1 MKYDVIVI
9 GAGAAGLFAAGEI
22 ADKGL
27 SVCLLEKKTRP
38 AIKLSITGKGR
49 CNITNSADVREFVEN
64 FGNNGKFL
72 YSAFSKFF
80 NTDTIK
86 FFEELGVQFRLE
98 RGGRYFPESNDAHE
112 IVNALIKY
120 AKIKGVKIF
129 TNSEVSKIVCNGNKI
144 ENVLLKNGNTFC
156 ADKYILATGG
166 KSYPLTGSTGDGY
179 IFAKNLG
186 HKIVPPQP
194 ALVPIV
200 LKSSYLKLLN
210 KLKLKNVE
218 VSVFANDKQVQTY
231 FGEMEFTIFG
241 ATGPIILTM
250 SSLIYDLINIQKKSV
265 TVKINLKPALDD
277 KTLDT
282 RLVRELNSFGNLP
295 LRNMLKTLLP
305 QQLIDVFMKENNFKH
320 TEICSNINKEKRQ
333 KIFNGLRNLTFQVIS
348 TRPIDEAI
356 ITKGGI
362 SINEVEQNTMKSKLI
377 ENLYFCGE
385 ILDIDGP
392 TGGFNLQAA
401 FSTAY
406 LAAQSII
413 NTFKNNTI

>member
-1 MKYDVIVI
+1 MDFDVIVI
-9 GAGAAGLFAAGEI
+9 GAGASGLFAAGKI
-22 ADKGL
+22 ASNGL

-49 CNITNSADVREFVEN
+49 CNITNSANLKEFVES

-80 NTDTIK
+80 NTDTIN
-86 FFEELGVQFRLE
+86 FFEQLGVKCRLE
-98 RGGRYFPESNDAHE
+98 RGGRYFPQSNDAHE

-120 AKIKGVKIF
+120 AKNNDAKIF
-129 TNSEVSKIVCNGNKI
+129 TNSEVSKIICKNNKI
-144 ENVLLKNGNTFC
+144 ENIVLKNGKILC
-156 ADKYILATGG
+156 ANNYILATGG

-179 IFAKNLG
+179 SFAKNLG
-186 HKIVPPQP
+186 HSVVKTQP

-200 LKSSYLKLLN
+200 LKSEYLKQLN
-210 KLKLKNVE
+210 KLKLKNIE
-218 VSVFANDKQVQTY
+218 VSVVANNKKIKSY
-231 FGEMEFTIFG
+231 FGEMEFAVFG

-250 SSLIYDLINIQKKSV
+250 SSLIYDLISKNN
-265 TVKINLKPALDD
+265 TVKISINLKPSLDN
-277 KTLDT
+277 KTLDA
-282 RLVRELNSFGNLP
+282 RLVRELNNFGNMP
-295 LRNMLKTLLP
+295 LRNMLKTLIP
-305 QQLIDVFMKENNFKH
+305 QQLIEVFMKENKFKH
-320 TEICSNINKEKRQ
+320 TELCSNINKEKRQ
-333 KIFNGLRNLTFQVIS
+333 KILNGLTNFIFDVAG

-362 SINEVEQNTMKSKLI
+362 CLNEIEQNTMKSKLI

-406 LAAQSII
+406 LASEAITS
-413 NTFKNNTI
+413 NFNV

>member
-9 GAGAAGLFAAGEI
+9 GAGAAGLFVAGQT
-22 ADKGL
+22 AGNGK

-49 CNITNSADVREFVEN
+49 CNITNSADIQEFVES

-80 NTDTIK
+80 NIDTIS
-86 FFEELGVQFRLE
+86 FFESLGVKFRLE

-120 AKIKGVKIF
+120 VKSNGVKIF
-129 TNSEVSKIVCNGNKI
+129 TNSEVSEIVCKDKKI
-144 ENVLLKNGNTFC
+144 ESVILKNGNIFS
-156 ADKYILATGG
+156 AEKYILATGG

-179 IFAKNLG
+179 KFAKRLG
-186 HKIVPPQP
+186 HTIIPPQP
-194 ALVPIV
+194 ALVPVV
-200 LKSSYLKLLN
+200 LKSQYLKELN

-218 VSVFANDKQVQTY
+218 VSVIVDTKTITTA
-231 FGEMEFTIFG
+231 FGEMEFTVFG
-241 ATGPIILTM
+241 VTGPIILTM
-250 SSLIYDLINIQKKSV
+250 SSLIYDLINNKHKPV
-265 TVKINLKPALDD
+265 TISINLKPALDD
-277 KTLDT
+277 KTLDI
-282 RLVRELNSFGNLP
+282 RLVRELNGFGNMP

-305 QQLIDVFMKENNFKH
+305 QQLIDVFMKENNLKY
-320 TEICSNINKEKRQ
+320 TETCSNINKEKRQ
-333 KIFNGLRNLTFQVIS
+333 KIFNGLRNLKFTVIS

-362 SINEVEQNTMKSKLI
+362 SLKEVEQNTMKSKLI
-377 ENLYFCGE
+377 DNLYFCGE

-406 LAAQSII
+406 LAAQSI
-413 NTFKNNTI
+413 

>member
-1 MKYDVIVI
+1 MNYDVIVI
-9 GAGAAGLFAAGEI
+9 GAGASGLFAAGKI
-22 ADKGL
+22 ASKGL

-49 CNITNSADVREFVEN
+49 CNITNSADIKDFVES

-80 NTDTIK
+80 NVDTIN
-86 FFEELGVQFRLE
+86 FFEQLGVKFRLE

-120 AKIKGVKIF
+120 AKNNGVKIF
-129 TNSEVSKIVCNGNKI
+129 TNSEVSKFVCKNKKI
-144 ENVLLKNGNTFC
+144 ESVVLKNGNSFN
-156 ADKYILATGG
+156 ANKYVLATGG

-179 IFAKNLG
+179 VFAKSLG
-186 HKIVPPQP
+186 HHIINPQP
-194 ALVPIV
+194 ALVPIL
-200 LKSSYLKLLN
+200 LKSQYLKQLN

-218 VSVFANDKQVQTY
+218 VSVFENNKKIKTY

-241 ATGPIILTM
+241 ATGPIILTL
-250 SSLIYDLINIQKKSV
+250 SSLIYDLINKNKTV
-265 TVKINLKPALDD
+265 TLAINLKPSLDN

-282 RLVRELNSFGNLP
+282 RLIRELNNFGNMP
-295 LRNMLKTLLP
+295 LRNMLKNLLP
-305 QQLIDVFMKENNFKH
+305 QQLIDIFMKENNLKH

-333 KIFNGLRNLTFQVIS
+333 KILKGLTNIMFVVIG
-348 TRPIDEAI
+348 TRSIDEAI

-362 SINEVEQNTMKSKLI
+362 CLKEVEQNTMKSKI
-377 ENLYFCGE
+377 VENLYFCGE
-385 ILDIDGP
+385 ILDIDAC

-406 LAAQSII
+406 LAAEAITKKF
-413 NTFKNNTI
+413 NV

>member
-1 MKYDVIVI
+1 MNYDVIII
-9 GAGAAGLFAAGEI
+9 GAGASGLFAAGKI
-22 ADKGL
+22 ASNGL

-49 CNITNSADVREFVEN
+49 CNVTNSADIKDFVES

-80 NTDTIK
+80 NVDTIN
-86 FFEELGVQFRLE
+86 FFEQLGVKCRLE

-112 IVNALIKY
+112 IVNTLIKY
-120 AKIKGVKIF
+120 AKNNGVKIF
-129 TNSEVSKIVCNGNKI
+129 TNSEVSKIICKNKKI
-144 ENVLLKNGNTFC
+144 ETVILKNGNAFC
-156 ADKYILATGG
+156 ANKYILATGG

-179 IFAKNLG
+179 VFAKSLG
-186 HKIVPPQP
+186 HSISKIQP

-200 LKSSYLKLLN
+200 LKSQYLKQLN

-218 VSVFANDKQVQTY
+218 VSVIANSNKIKSY

-250 SSLIYDLINIQKKSV
+250 SSLIYDLINKNN
-265 TVKINLKPALDD
+265 TVKLSINLKPSLDN
-277 KTLDT
+277 KILDA
-282 RLVRELNSFGNLP
+282 RLVRELNKFGNMP
-295 LRNMLKTLLP
+295 LRNMLKTLIP
-305 QQLIDVFMKENNFKH
+305 QQLIDVFMKENKFKY
-320 TEICSNINKEKRQ
+320 TELCSNINKEKRQ
-333 KIFNGLRNLTFQVIS
+333 KILNGLTNFVFDIIC
-348 TRPIDEAI
+348 TRPIEEAI

-362 SINEVEQNTMKSKLI
+362 CLNEVEQNTMKSKLI
-377 ENLYFCGE
+377 DNLYFCGE

-406 LAAQSII
+406 LVSETII
-413 NTFKNNTI
+413 NNFNV

>member
-9 GAGAAGLFAAGEI
+9 GAGAAGLFVAGQT
-22 ADKGL
+22 AGNGK

-49 CNITNSADVREFVEN
+49 CNITNSADIQEFVES

-80 NTDTIK
+80 NTDTIT
-86 FFEELGVQFRLE
+86 FFESLGVKFRLE

-120 AKIKGVKIF
+120 VKSNGVKIF
-129 TNSEVSKIVCNGNKI
+129 TNSEVSEIVCKDKKI
-144 ENVLLKNGNTFC
+144 ESVILKNGNIFS
-156 ADKYILATGG
+156 AEKYILATGG

-179 IFAKNLG
+179 KFAKSLG
-186 HKIVPPQP
+186 HTIIPPQP
-194 ALVPIV
+194 ALVPVV
-200 LKSSYLKLLN
+200 LKSQYLKELN

-218 VSVFANDKQVQTY
+218 VSVIVDTKTITTA
-231 FGEMEFTIFG
+231 FGEMEFTVFG
-241 ATGPIILTM
+241 VTGPIILTM
-250 SSLIYDLINIQKKSV
+250 SSLIYDLINNKHKSV
-265 TVKINLKPALDD
+265 TISINLKPALDD
-277 KTLDT
+277 KTLDI
-282 RLVRELNSFGNLP
+282 RLVRELNGFGNMP

-305 QQLIDVFMKENNFKH
+305 QQLIDVFMKENNLKY

-333 KIFNGLRNLTFQVIS
+333 RIFNGLRNLNFTVVS

-362 SINEVEQNTMKSKLI
+362 SLREVEQNTMKSKLI
-377 ENLYFCGE
+377 DNLYFCGE

-406 LAAQSII
+406 LAAQSI
-413 NTFKNNTI
+413 